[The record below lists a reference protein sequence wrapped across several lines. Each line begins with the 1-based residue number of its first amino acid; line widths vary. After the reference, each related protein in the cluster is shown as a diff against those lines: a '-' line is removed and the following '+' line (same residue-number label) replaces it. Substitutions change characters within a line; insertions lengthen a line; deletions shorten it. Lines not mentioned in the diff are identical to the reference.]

1 MRPIV
6 AAGSARLASSNGIT
20 DFQMSNVTT
29 NPSTSAALTVLRGI
43 NKDLDVV
50 QQQVSSGYRI
60 QTASDDP
67 TYWSMATTM
76 RSDRSSLSTITDAL
90 GLGASKV
97 DTASTAMD
105 TVVSL
110 LTQIQSKLVSAK
122 ESGTNKNAINADIQ
136 QLKSQLQSVAQSAS
150 FSGENWLYNT
160 EQQANTQ
167 QSVISNFTRGTGGQ
181 INFTTIDYDSSQTL
195 MIDTAQPA
203 RGLLTKNVDAST
215 LGAPG
220 TSGGTARNYYLLA
233 ASGGS
238 TPSGGTEISISGS
251 TTDDELTDMINVTNS
266 LLKSA
271 TSADSTLGLMSSN
284 ITDQSDYIS
293 KLGDA
298 IKSSVGDLVDTNME
312 EASVRQSA
320 LQTAQQMGVQTLSIA
335 NSMASKILIIL
346 QSK

>member
-1 MRPIV
+1 
-6 AAGSARLASSNGIT
+6 
-20 DFQMSNVTT
+20 MSNVTT
-29 NPSTSAALTVLRGI
+29 NPTTSAALTVLRGI

-76 RSDRSSLSTITDAL
+76 RSDQSSLSTITDAL

-122 ESGTNKNAINADIQ
+122 EPGTDKNAINSDIQ
-136 QLKSQLQSVAQSAS
+136 QLKNQLQSVTQSAS
-150 FSGENWLYNT
+150 FSGENWIYNT
-160 EQQANTQ
+160 EQQPSTQ

-181 INFTTIDYDSSQTL
+181 ISFTTISYDSSQTL
-195 MIDTAQPA
+195 MVDTVKPE
-203 RGLLTKNVDAST
+203 RGLLTKNVDAS
-215 LGAPG
+215 AFD
-220 TSGGTARNYYLLA
+220 TSGSSTPRNYYLLSA
-233 ASGGS
+233 TGGT
-238 TPSGGTEISISGS
+238 TPTGGTEIALSSS

-271 TSADSTLGLMSSN
+271 TSADSTLGLMKSN
-284 ITDQSDYIS
+284 IDDQSDYIS
-293 KLGDA
+293 KLSDA

-312 EASVRQSA
+312 EASARQSA
-320 LQTAQQMGVQTLSIA
+320 LQTAQQMGVQALSIA
-335 NSMASKILIIL
+335 NSMASKVLIIL

>member
-1 MRPIV
+1 
-6 AAGSARLASSNGIT
+6 
-20 DFQMSNVTT
+20 MSNVTT
-29 NPSTSAALTVLRGI
+29 NPAASAALTVLRGI
-43 NKDLDVV
+43 NTDLGVV

-76 RSDRSSLSTITDAL
+76 RSHQSSLSTITDAL

-110 LTQIQSKLVSAK
+110 LTQIQAKLVSAT
-122 ESGTNKNAINADIQ
+122 EAGTDKDAINSDIQ
-136 QLKSQLQSVAQSAS
+136 QLKGQLQSVTQSAS
-150 FSGENWLYNT
+150 FSGENWLYNSA
-160 EQQANTQ
+160 QQPTTQ
-167 QSVISNFTRGTGGQ
+167 QSVISNFTRGTSGQ
-181 INFTTIDYDSSQTL
+181 ISFTTINYDSSQTL
-195 MIDTAQPA
+195 MIDTANPS

-215 LGAPG
+215 LG
-220 TSGGTARNYYLLA
+220 TSSSSGGTARNYYLLA

-238 TPSGGTEISISGS
+238 TPAGGTEIALSSS
-251 TTDDELTDMINVTNS
+251 TTADELTDMINVTNS

-271 TSADSTLGLMSSN
+271 TSADSTLGLMKSN
-284 ITDQSDYIS
+284 IDSQSDYIS
-293 KLGDA
+293 KLSDA

-320 LQTAQQMGVQTLSIA
+320 LQTAQQMGVQALSIA
-335 NSMASKILIIL
+335 NSMASKVLIIL

>member
-1 MRPIV
+1 
-6 AAGSARLASSNGIT
+6 
-20 DFQMSNVTT
+20 MSNVTT
-29 NPSTSAALTVLRGI
+29 NHAASAALTVLRGI
-43 NKDLDVV
+43 NKDLGVV

-60 QTASDDP
+60 ATASDDP

-90 GLGASKV
+90 GLGSSKV

-122 ESGTNKNAINADIQ
+122 EAGTNKDAINSDIQ
-136 QLKSQLQSVAQSAS
+136 QLKNQLQSVTQSAS

-160 EQQANTQ
+160 DQHPSTQ
-167 QSVISNFTRGTGGQ
+167 QSVISNFTRGAGGQ
-181 INFTTIDYDSSQTL
+181 ISLTTIGYDSSQTL
-195 MIDTAQPA
+195 MIDTADA
-203 RGLLTKNVDAST
+203 SRGLLTKNVDAST
-215 LGAPG
+215 FD
-220 TSGGTARNYYLLA
+220 TSSSGGTTARNYYLLA
-233 ASGGS
+233 ADTG
-238 TPSGGTEISISGS
+238 TAPAGGTEIAISSS

-271 TSADSTLGLMSSN
+271 TSADSTLGLMKSN
-284 ITDQSDYIS
+284 IDDQSDYIS
-293 KLGDA
+293 KLSDA

-312 EASVRQSA
+312 EASVRQNA
-320 LQTAQQMGVQTLSIA
+320 LQTAQQMGIQALSIA
-335 NSMASKILIIL
+335 NGMASKVLILL

>member
-1 MRPIV
+1 
-6 AAGSARLASSNGIT
+6 
-20 DFQMSNVTT
+20 MSNVTT
-29 NPSTSAALTVLRGI
+29 NPTTSAALTVLRGI

-76 RSDRSSLSTITDAL
+76 RSDQSSLSTITDAL

-122 ESGTNKNAINADIQ
+122 EPGTDKDAINSDIQ
-136 QLKSQLQSVAQSAS
+136 QLKNQLQSVTQSAS

-160 EQQANTQ
+160 EQQPSSQ

-181 INFTTIDYDSSQTL
+181 ISFTTISYDSSQTL
-195 MIDTAQPA
+195 MVDTVKPE

-215 LGAPG
+215 FD
-220 TSGGTARNYYLLA
+220 TSSSGSSTPRNYYLLSA
-233 ASGGS
+233 AGGT
-238 TPSGGTEISISGS
+238 TPTGGTEIALSSS

-271 TSADSTLGLMSSN
+271 TSADSTLGLMKSN
-284 ITDQSDYIS
+284 IDAQSDYIS
-293 KLGDA
+293 KLSDA

-312 EASVRQSA
+312 EASARQSA
-320 LQTAQQMGVQTLSIA
+320 LQTAQQMGVQALSIA
-335 NSMASKILIIL
+335 NSMASKVLIIL

>member
-1 MRPIV
+1 
-6 AAGSARLASSNGIT
+6 
-20 DFQMSNVTT
+20 MSNVTT

-43 NKDLDVV
+43 NKDLNVV

-76 RSDRSSLSTITDAL
+76 RSDQSSLSTITDAL

-105 TVVSL
+105 TVVGL

-122 ESGTNKNAINADIQ
+122 ESGTDKTAINSDIQ
-136 QLKSQLQSVAQSAS
+136 QLKNQLQSVTQSAS

-160 EQQANTQ
+160 EQQPSTQ
-167 QSVISNFTRGTGGQ
+167 QSVISNFTRGTSGQ
-181 INFTTIDYDSSQTL
+181 ISFTTISYDSSQTL
-195 MIDTAQPA
+195 MVDTVKPE

-215 LGAPG
+215 FD
-220 TSGGTARNYYLLA
+220 TSSSGSSTARNYYLLSA
-233 ASGGS
+233 TGGT
-238 TPSGGTEISISGS
+238 TPTDGTEIALSSS
-251 TTDDELTDMINVTNS
+251 TTDAELTDMINVTNS

-271 TSADSTLGLMSSN
+271 TSADSTLGLMKSN
-284 ITDQSDYIS
+284 IDAQSDYIS
-293 KLGDA
+293 KLSDA

-312 EASVRQSA
+312 EASARQSA
-320 LQTAQQMGVQTLSIA
+320 LQTAQQMGVQALSIA
-335 NSMASKILIIL
+335 NSMASKVLIIL
-346 QSK
+346 QAK

>member
-1 MRPIV
+1 
-6 AAGSARLASSNGIT
+6 
-20 DFQMSNVTT
+20 MSNVTT

-215 LGAPG
+215 LGVPG

-238 TPSGGTEISISGS
+238 TPSGGTEISISSS

>member
-1 MRPIV
+1 
-6 AAGSARLASSNGIT
+6 
-20 DFQMSNVTT
+20 MSNVTT
-29 NPSTSAALTVLRGI
+29 NPTTSAALTVLRGI

-76 RSDRSSLSTITDAL
+76 RSDQSSLSTITDAL

-105 TVVSL
+105 TVVGL

-122 ESGTNKNAINADIQ
+122 ESGTDKTAINSDIQ
-136 QLKSQLQSVAQSAS
+136 QLKNQLQSVTQSAS

-160 EQQANTQ
+160 EQQPSTQ
-167 QSVISNFTRGTGGQ
+167 QSVISNFTRGTSGQ
-181 INFTTIDYDSSQTL
+181 ISFTTISYDSSQTL
-195 MIDTAQPA
+195 MVDTVKPE

-215 LGAPG
+215 FD
-220 TSGGTARNYYLLA
+220 TSSSGSSTARNYYLLSA
-233 ASGGS
+233 TGGT
-238 TPSGGTEISISGS
+238 TPTDGTEIALSSS
-251 TTDDELTDMINVTNS
+251 TTDAELTDMINVTNS

-271 TSADSTLGLMSSN
+271 TSADSTLGLMKSN
-284 ITDQSDYIS
+284 IDAQSDYIS
-293 KLGDA
+293 KLSDA

-312 EASVRQSA
+312 EASARQSA
-320 LQTAQQMGVQTLSIA
+320 LQTAQQMGVQALSIA
-335 NSMASKILIIL
+335 NSMASKVLIIL
-346 QSK
+346 QAK